1 MPLLA
6 FVWWQNI
13 IDVEKKDK
21 LGLSEKGT
29 FDTFLVP
36 SPILILNM
44 MENSEIENRQQLLQ
58 SQSNGYMRMYS

>member
-36 SPILILNM
+36 SPKLFLNL
-44 MENSEIENRQQLLQ
+44 MEK
-58 SQSNGYMRMYS
+58 